1 MEEKP
6 IRKYTKSAVVVDRQY
21 KMSDEKREYIR
32 EYMRERYRLD
42 AEFRQYAINRTKHTR
57 DRKNAKNTI
66 GILEASLLNKIEKG
80 PIQEGFGEY
89 IPKKRGRPRQIDEN
103 GNRFF
108 VHHKK

>member
-57 DRKNAKNTI
+57 DRKNAKNTM
-66 GILEASLLNKIEKG
+66 GILSSCLLNKIEKG

-89 IPKKRGRPRQIDEN
+89 TPKKRGRPRQIDEN